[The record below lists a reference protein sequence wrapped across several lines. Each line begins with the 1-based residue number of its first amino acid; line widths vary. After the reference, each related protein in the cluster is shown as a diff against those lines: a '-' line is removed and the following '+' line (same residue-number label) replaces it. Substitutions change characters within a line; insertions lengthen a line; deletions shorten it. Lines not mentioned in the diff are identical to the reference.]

1 MTKQERLEMV
11 VRMVEKMENL
21 LELAVKLNNLEE
33 QERIKTALLELNIKG
48 NKMLADIVR
57 EEFFVNEL
65 RLGVH
70 WDKEPEELTNEEL
83 EAEQELVW
91 RVLDETG
98 YELPMEEWEL
108 CFLEKRGFYLDCE
121 IHNREEESK
130 KEKTFLESLG
140 ENKEEFLKEIANTF

>member
-1 MTKQERLEMV
+1 MTKQERINMIV
-11 VRMVEKMENL
+11 GMINDMEEL
-21 LELAVKLNNLEE
+21 LKLAKKLNNME
-33 QERIKTALLELNIKG
+33 QIERIEEEIIDLNIKA
-48 NKMLADIVR
+48 NNILPNIVN
-57 EEFFVNEL
+57 EKKYINEL

-121 IHNREEESK
+121 IHNREEEAK
-130 KEKTFLESLG
+130 KEKTFMDSLG